1 MCAIYVCD
9 GYFCEANH
17 HPRHAARRSNKRSN
31 PEHPQLRLSLK
42 NWIRQKNLNS
52 LLPFGFN
59 LSDAV
64 TATVT
69 NQRTGMSYR

>member
-17 HPRHAARRSNKRSN
+17 HPRHAARRSNLRSN
-31 PEHPQLRLSLK
+31 PEHPPLPEGLRYKAEGL
-42 NWIRQKNLNS
+42 IF
-52 LLPFGFN
+52 LLPMEFD

-64 TATVT
+64 AATVT
-69 NQRTGMSYR
+69 NQRTGMTYR